1 MSFETTRGMRDTTG
15 SGAELAARLKERV
28 TGTFRRFGYEPL
40 ETTIVEN
47 AETLVA
53 NGGEE
58 IRKEIFAVTDGADRD
73 LALRFDLTVPL
84 ARYVASD
91 PHIALPFKRYEIGP
105 VFRDG
110 PISVAQGRYR
120 KFTQMD
126 ADIVG
131 GERYL
136 TDLETLTLG
145 GELLHDLGLGDARIR
160 LNDRG
165 VLNGI
170 LAHAGVPREL
180 AEGVIL
186 TIDKIDKI
194 GTEGVATELS
204 ERGVSTDSIDA
215 ITELIEPKAT
225 NAATIDWLANRL
237 EDERSSGPIAY
248 LDRLTRSLEDS
259 STRIELR
266 PDLAR
271 GLSYYT
277 GITFEIFTEG
287 FGSAIGAGGRYDEMI
302 GSFAQTNRAYPAVGI
317 SFGLERLASL
327 MPTQDAREGVYLVA
341 LGDATNEALN
351 VASRIRASGT
361 NVFVGSGHDR
371 IVEAFVDAERRG
383 YAYAAILGSTE
394 LAEDSVSLRDLRSRT
409 QTRVPI
415 ERISGTL
422 TQD

>member
-1 MSFETTRGMRDTTG
+1 MSHETTRGMRDTAG
-15 SGAELAARLKERV
+15 ADAELAARLKERV

-47 AETLVA
+47 AETLVS

-58 IRKEIFAVTDGADRD
+58 IRKEIFAVTDGAERD

-84 ARYVASD
+84 ARYVASE
-91 PHIALPFKRYEIGP
+91 PHLPLPFKRYEIGP

-136 TDLETLTLG
+136 TDLETLALG
-145 GELLHDLGLGDARIR
+145 GELLRDLDLGAARIR

-170 LAHAGVPREL
+170 LRHAGVPDAL
-180 AEGVIL
+180 AQGAIL

-194 GTEGVATELS
+194 GLDGITTELS
-204 ERGVSTDSIDA
+204 EKGLDARSIDT
-215 ITELIEPKAT
+215 IVELIDTKET
-225 NAATIDWLANRL
+225 NDATIARLANSL
-237 EDERSSGPIAY
+237 DDERSATAIAY
-248 LDRLTRSLEDS
+248 LDRLARTLEAAG
-259 STRIELR
+259 TRIELR

-287 FGSAIGAGGRYDEMI
+287 FASAIGAGGRYDEMI
-302 GSFAQTNRAYPAVGI
+302 GSFAQTNREYPAVGI

-327 MPTQDAREGVYLVA
+327 MPAYETREGVYLIA
-341 LGDATNEALN
+341 LSDATDSALD

-371 IVEAFVDAERRG
+371 LVEAFVDAEKRG
-383 YAYAAILGSTE
+383 YTHAAILGGRE
-394 LAEDSVSLRDLRSRT
+394 LEDGTVGLRDLRHRT
-409 QTRVPI
+409 QQHVPI
-415 ERISGTL
+415 EDVAKRL
-422 TQD
+422 TTK